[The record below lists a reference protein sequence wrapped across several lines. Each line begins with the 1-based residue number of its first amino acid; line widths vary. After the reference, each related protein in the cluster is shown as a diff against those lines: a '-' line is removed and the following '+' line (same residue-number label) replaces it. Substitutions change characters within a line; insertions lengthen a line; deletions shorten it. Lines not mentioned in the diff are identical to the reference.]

1 MKGCNKFMGKRD
13 IPAGLKELQMAK
25 RVETA
30 NKVQEAIDDIQN
42 DGGVVTKKRLIE
54 LTGLSNSTFSK
65 DHVLKVLKVNKVC
78 QFKISKKKEI
88 DHKIVVTDQLY
99 RKIEKL
105 EQEKNLLQSK
115 IQDKDIVIDKIKKD
129 YQTLNE
135 NYMLILGKIH
145 LLMKNI
151 DMHDIDIGIDLDD
164 L

>member
-1 MKGCNKFMGKRD
+1 
-13 IPAGLKELQMAK
+13 
-25 RVETA
+25 
-30 NKVQEAIDDIQN
+30 
-42 DGGVVTKKRLIE
+42 
-54 LTGLSNSTFSK
+54 K

-78 QFKISKKKEI
+78 QFKVSKKKEI

-115 IQDKDIVIDKIKKD
+115 IQDKDIAIDKIKKD

-145 LLMKNI
+145 LLMKKI
-151 DMHDIDIGIDLDD
+151 EMLDIDLGIDLDN

>member
-1 MKGCNKFMGKRD
+1 MKKRD

-25 RVETA
+25 RAETA

-78 QFKISKKKEI
+78 QFKVSKKKEI

-115 IQDKDIVIDKIKKD
+115 IQDKDIAIDKIKKD

-145 LLMKNI
+145 LLMKKI
-151 DMHDIDIGIDLDD
+151 EMLDIDLGIDLDN